1 MGTHHMD
8 AKIVNRRDLDFL
20 LYELLDVEAL
30 TRRPRYAEHDRETF
44 DSAIDLALRV
54 AAEKFAPHNRKAD
67 ANEPQFDG
75 QRVTMI
81 PEVKEAVDAY
91 CEAGLMTAAHDYELG
106 GMQLP
111 FTLSQAAL
119 ALIKGANVSTSAY
132 VMLTASAANLLLAH
146 GTEEQ
151 IEKFAKPMLAG
162 RFFGTMVLTEP
173 HAGSSLGDLRT
184 TAEPAEDGTYR
195 IRGNK
200 IFISAGDHELSENI
214 VHLVLARIKGAPPGV
229 KGISLFIVPK
239 FLVNEDGSLGAR
251 NDVWCASIEHKLGI
265 HGSPTTVLF
274 YGSGKGDVGEGAVG
288 YLVGEENR
296 GLEYM
301 FIMMNAA
308 RYAVGVQGVAVSERA
323 LQQAV
328 AYAAERVQGQALEGS
343 AGPVTIDRHPD
354 VQRMLLTMRA
364 ITEGI
369 RATALCAAGVADRAH
384 AAADEHERARSKAL
398 YDYLVP
404 IVKGFSTEASI
415 EVTSLGVQVHGGM
428 GFIEETGAAQYYRD
442 ARILPIYEGTTAIQA
457 NDFVGR
463 KILRDGGTVALGV
476 VEQMRATVK
485 GLEDAAAAG
494 GDDAAALTLIATR
507 LQSAAAAYEAALR
520 HVLEN
525 ARQDI
530 RGVYMGSVPL
540 LMLAGTVH
548 AGWQLARAAQAC
560 HRHQQA
566 GTATP
571 FHQRK
576 LATAVFYAAH
586 VLCRAQGLSDAVQ
599 AGGLAA
605 DYANRAI

>member
-239 FLVNEDGSLGAR
+239 FLVNDDGSLGER
-251 NDVWCASIEHKLGI
+251 NDVALAGLIHKMGYR
-265 HGSPTTVLF
+265 GTTSTMLNF
-274 YGSGKGDVGEGAVG
+274 GEKGGAVG
-288 YLVGEENR
+288 YLVGEPNK
-296 GLEYM
+296 GLSYM
-301 FIMMNAA
+301 FHMMNAA
-308 RYAVGVQGVAVSERA
+308 RIGVGMGATMLGYAGYLESLDYARTRKQGRLLDNKDPSAPPVNIIEHPDVRRMLLAQKAYVEGSLTLCLYAARQLDDQHTAESEQERA
-323 LQQAV
+323 EAALVLDILTPMVKAWTSHYCLEANYHAIQIFGGYGYTREYPVEQIYRDNRLNPIHEGTNGIQGLDLLGRKVRMQDGAAFKLLLKRIQETIDQAAMAKAPLSEWARQLQQAV
-328 AYAAERVQGQALEGS
+328 AAVR
-343 AGPVTIDRHPD
+343 
-354 VQRMLLTMRA
+354 
-364 ITEGI
+364 
-369 RATALCAAGVADRAH
+369 
-384 AAADEHERARSKAL
+384 
-398 YDYLVP
+398 
-404 IVKGFSTEASI
+404 
-415 EVTSLGVQVHGGM
+415 EVT
-428 GFIEETGAAQYYRD
+428 E
-442 ARILPIYEGTTAIQA
+442 
-457 NDFVGR
+457 
-463 KILRDGGTVALGV
+463 
-476 VEQMRATVK
+476 
-485 GLEDAAAAG
+485 
-494 GDDAAALTLIATR
+494 
-507 LQSAAAAYEAALR
+507 
-520 HVLEN
+520 
-525 ARQDI
+525 
-530 RGVYMGSVPL
+530 L
-540 LMLAGTVH
+540 L
-548 AGWQLARAAQAC
+548 LARAAQGEVSLAFGNAWHYLEMMGHTVVGWLWLKQALVAQAALEHGSDEDFYRGKLLTC
-560 HRHQQA
+560 RFFYLYELPKVHQWAALLSKLDDVLLQA
-566 GTATP
+566 REEY
-571 FHQRK
+571 F
-576 LATAVFYAAH
+576 
-586 VLCRAQGLSDAVQ
+586 
-599 AGGLAA
+599 
-605 DYANRAI
+605 